1 MERRTLIGIFAVT
14 SITCL
19 ILSLAM
25 LVPTGRQD
33 VKVKADV
40 YYSTIGG
47 WSIES
52 VAYKNTSATL
62 IPPPFSIQDWLW
74 QQVSPKTGQIVVIGT
89 MDDQI
94 SSADL
99 GEFEAW
105 TFGQHKDAVLTFS
118 NLEAGTHILTI
129 NVYEGETI
137 KATKT
142 VGVVI

>member
-1 MERRTLIGIFAVT
+1 MERKTLIGIFAVT
-14 SITCL
+14 SIACL
-19 ILSLAM
+19 ILAAAM

-62 IPPPFSIQDWLW
+62 VPPPFSIEGWLW

-89 MDDQI
+89 MDGQA

-99 GEFEAW
+99 GKFEAW
-105 TFGQHKDAVLTFS
+105 TFGQHKDAILTFS
-118 NLEAGTHILTI
+118 NLEAGTHVLTI

-137 KATKT
+137 KATQT

>member
-1 MERRTLIGIFAVT
+1 MERKTLIGIFAVT
-14 SITCL
+14 SVVCL
-19 ILSLAM
+19 ILALAM
-25 LVPTGRQD
+25 LIPTGRQD
-33 VKVKADV
+33 VKVKVDV
-40 YYSTIGG
+40 GYSTIGG
-47 WSIES
+47 WSVES

-62 IPPPFSIQDWLW
+62 VPPPFSIEGWLW

-89 MDDQI
+89 MDDQA
-94 SSADL
+94 SSVDL

-118 NLEAGTHILTI
+118 NLEAGTHVLVI

-142 VGVVI
+142 VSVVI

>member
-1 MERRTLIGIFAVT
+1 MERRTLMWIFTVT
-14 SITCL
+14 SVACL
-19 ILSLAM
+19 ILALAM

-33 VKVKADV
+33 VKVKVDV

-62 IPPPFSIQDWLW
+62 VPPPFSIEGWLW

-89 MDDQI
+89 MDDQT

-99 GEFEAW
+99 GKFEAW
-105 TFGQHKDAVLTFS
+105 TFGQHKDAVLTFR
-118 NLEAGTHILTI
+118 NLEAGAHVLVI